1 MDASQL
7 LLEQCSC
14 KNANSQFHLS
24 IHQFNIIQHQ
34 MLLGLPAYSKI
45 SKLHQVGHC
54 LLLGCR
60 LTIAAALRSRR
71 ASSQKSLSPGGRN
84 VWQNLSQRK
93 RTQKDEEKDFGVKSH
108 QDVFRWVFL
117 KLNPNRLGSMQ
128 YVQIMHLFSIADM
141 LQDSRKKPWKSRN
154 VLRSLAHWELP
165 HATESPCRFGALHS
179 GGSR

>member
-34 MLLGLPAYSKI
+34 MLLGLPAYSKDQ
-45 SKLHQVGHC
+45 QVASSCTVTGALLFPFGHC

-71 ASSQKSLSPGGRN
+71 ASSQKSASSPGGRN
-84 VWQNLSQRK
+84 V
-93 RTQKDEEKDFGVKSH
+93 
-108 QDVFRWVFL
+108 
-117 KLNPNRLGSMQ
+117 
-128 YVQIMHLFSIADM
+128 
-141 LQDSRKKPWKSRN
+141 
-154 VLRSLAHWELP
+154 
-165 HATESPCRFGALHS
+165 
-179 GGSR
+179 